1 MVKQGDVADAF
12 YIVKSGV
19 LACSVR
25 KNADNEAG
33 GGETSGESRLQP
45 ENAVVSKAPL
55 TTSV

>member
-1 MVKQGDVADAF
+1 MERTFAEGETVVKQGDMADAF

-33 GGETSGESRLQP
+33 THLRKS
-45 ENAVVSKAPL
+45 
-55 TTSV
+55 

>member
-33 GGETSGESRLQP
+33 GETSGESRLQP